1 MVSPGVPADDGRGDC
16 EILMTTQADRLFL
29 LLDPHT
35 RRVVDLCTGPTPSG
49 DCPSHVAGQRLT
61 CAGYR
66 VVPLRRTSANG
77 LPFLVGERE
86 GPRCPLA
93 WLDEGE
99 TDAEVRRRGSRDR
112 ARRRGLDATG
122 RPPGSRKGA
131 LPLDPLTPAPAEGLA
146 AVRDPGPHRRW
157 SGIRSGGS
165 ASCSAWGGSH
175 GDGGPPPARAR
186 CSPPGSGSFPV
197 TRESKVIRLISAVCS
212 QCSST
217 VASSLCRSRASATA

>member
-1 MVSPGVPADDGRGDC
+1 
-16 EILMTTQADRLFL
+16 MTTQADRLFL

-99 TDAEVRRRGSRDR
+99 TDAEVRGEG
-112 ARRRGLDATG
+112 AATEPDAEG
-122 RPPGSRKGA
+122 WMPPEGH
-131 LPLDPLTPAPAEGLA
+131 PAPGR
-146 AVRDPGPHRRW
+146 VPF
-157 SGIRSGGS
+157 RS
-165 ASCSAWGGSH
+165 
-175 GDGGPPPARAR
+175 
-186 CSPPGSGSFPV
+186 
-197 TRESKVIRLISAVCS
+197 TL
-212 QCSST
+212 
-217 VASSLCRSRASATA
+217 

>member
-1 MVSPGVPADDGRGDC
+1 MPPSQPGLMTMVSAGVPADDGWGDC

-99 TDAEVRRRGSRDR
+99 TGAEVRGE
-112 ARRRGLDATG
+112 AAAEPDAEG
-122 RPPGSRKGA
+122 WMPPET
-131 LPLDPLTPAPAEGLA
+131 PPAPGG
-146 AVRDPGPHRRW
+146 V
-157 SGIRSGGS
+157 SSRS
-165 ASCSAWGGSH
+165 A
-175 GDGGPPPARAR
+175 
-186 CSPPGSGSFPV
+186 F
-197 TRESKVIRLISAVCS
+197 
-212 QCSST
+212 
-217 VASSLCRSRASATA
+217 